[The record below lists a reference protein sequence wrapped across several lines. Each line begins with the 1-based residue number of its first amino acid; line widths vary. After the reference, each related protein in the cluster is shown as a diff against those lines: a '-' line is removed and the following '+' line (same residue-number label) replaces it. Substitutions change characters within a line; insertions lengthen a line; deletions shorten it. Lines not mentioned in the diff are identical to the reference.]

1 MPSYRYGTN
10 RGVLL
15 CHSMALKFALHER
28 GARCNLFE
36 ARTYASSTGDRR
48 AGLCPVLWCSHNGAV
63 LAMAYATPIPEEE
76 FEMLPDDAFPDWEY
90 VPGTAGAPFEH
101 DKAANWGRLG
111 SRLVAVDY
119 SAALELY
126 D

>member
-15 CHSMALKFALHER
+15 CDSMALKFALHER

-76 FEMLPDDAFPDWEY
+76 FEMLPDDAFPT
-90 VPGTAGAPFEH
+90 GSMCR
-101 DKAANWGRLG
+101 GRLARHLNTIRQRTG
-111 SRLVAVDY
+111 VG
-119 SAALELY
+119 
-126 D
+126 